1 MNSSDTTACMAVL
14 SGAYPNLTVTDEMVL
29 LWAEAFASSPSHT
42 VTSALRLWIET
53 EEWPPTVAGIRGKM
67 REVLAQQA
75 RQQQKDLAYTPRE
88 ISTVQYLSFEEGRKV
103 AAFAYASDCKKRG
116 VEPSWDYWERAIGAT
131 KAAR

>member
-1 MNSSDTTACMAVL
+1 MAVL

-29 LWAEAFASSPSHT
+29 LWAEAFASSPTHT

-53 EEWPPTVAGIRGKM
+53 EEWPPTVAGIRAKQ
-67 REVLAQQA
+67 REVLAA
-75 RQQQKDLAYTPRE
+75 RAREQDRERAYSPRE
-88 ISTVQYLSFEEGRKV
+88 IPNSRHLSFEDGRKV

-131 KAAR
+131 KTAR